1 MTPFEQFCETLGR
14 LADTVCEIAGIEQK
28 RLDAA
33 SAKEHQRI
41 HTFLNDE
48 QAALLN
54 LRGLD
59 QKRSHQAEALG
70 WKDLT
75 YTQILAVADDTQ
87 KAALTPLFERLNAE
101 VSSLKEIKANAD
113 RIVNVR
119 IHEFEELIALAG
131 GVPKE
136 LSANLFH
143 DKYV

>member
-1 MTPFEQFCETLGR
+1 MTPFEQFCETLDR
-14 LADTVCEIAGIEQK
+14 LTDTVCKIRDIEQK

-41 HTFLNDE
+41 HTFLNEE

-59 QKRSHQAEALG
+59 QRRSHQAEALG
-70 WKDLT
+70 WKGLT
-75 YTQILAVADDTQ
+75 YTQILAVADDAQ
-87 KAALTPLFERLNAE
+87 KAALTPLFDRLNTE
-101 VSSLKEIKANAD
+101 VTSLKEVRANAD

-136 LSANLFH
+136 YSANLFH